1 LVSVEETR
9 VSPQA
14 SENPPVRRRRRQVG
28 RAVAYRDAA
37 LFLLPKALVFGVF
50 ILVPFVYTFV
60 LVFQNGSLLGDF
72 EFVGLN
78 NFTTIFSDSLFQTTL
93 KNTLLF
99 LVIEVPLT
107 MTFPLAIGVLLSSKL
122 AGLRFYRSLIYLPS
136 LLSIVATGLI
146 WRVMADPQT
155 GPLNAIFRGALGI
168 EVPWLSNGTF
178 AIFFIA
184 VISMWASLGFNSII
198 FMAGLNDIPEEL
210 VEAARIDGA
219 GAWRIFWSIKLPLI
233 RPVMQFVLILTTI
246 ASVQV
251 FDVIF
256 VMTQGGPGTATYT
269 SMWYIYQNVFN
280 GGSVGYAATMSVIL
294 LLITLAISAFYL
306 RTTRSQERGRG

>member
-1 LVSVEETR
+1 M
-9 VSPQA
+9 
-14 SENPPVRRRRRQVG
+14 
-28 RAVAYRDAA
+28 
-37 LFLLPKALVFGVF
+37 F

-60 LVFQNGSLLGDF
+60 LVFQDGSLLGDF
-72 EFVGLN
+72 RFVGLA
-78 NFTTIFSDSLFQTTL
+78 NFATILSDSLFLSTL

-99 LVIEVPLT
+99 LVILVPLT
-107 MTFPLAIGVLLSSKL
+107 MTVPLAVGVLLSSKL

-146 WRVMADPQT
+146 WRVLVDPQS
-155 GPLNAIFRGALGI
+155 GPLNLFFQRVLDI

-184 VISMWASLGFNSII
+184 VITMWSSLGFNSII
-198 FMAGLNDIPEEL
+198 FMAGLNDIPDEL

-219 GAWRIFWSIKLPLI
+219 GMWRTFWSIKLPLL

-256 VMTQGGPGTATYT
+256 VMTKGGPGTATYT
-269 SMWYIYQNVFN
+269 AMWYIYQNVFN

-294 LLITLAISAFYL
+294 LLLTLVISAFYL
-306 RTTRSQERGRG
+306 RATRSDGRGRG

>member
-1 LVSVEETR
+1 VVSVAQTSAQSKEK
-9 VSPQA
+9 PA
-14 SENPPVRRRRRQVG
+14 SAVRRRRPVG
-28 RAVAYRDAA
+28 WLSTYRDAA
-37 LFLLPKALVFGVF
+37 LFLLPKALLFGVF

-60 LVFQNGSLLGDF
+60 LVFQNGSLLGEF
-72 EFVGLN
+72 EWVGLQ
-78 NFTTIFSDSLFQTTL
+78 NFATILTDTLFLTTL

-99 LVIEVPLT
+99 LVILVPLT
-107 MTFPLAIGVLLSSKL
+107 MVFPLAVGLLLSSKL

-146 WRVMADPQT
+146 WRVLTDPQS
-155 GPLNAIFRGALGI
+155 GPLNLFFRGALGI

-184 VISMWASLGFNSII
+184 VITMWSSLGFNSII
-198 FMAGLNDIPEEL
+198 FMAGLNDIPHEL
-210 VEAARIDGA
+210 MEAARIDGA
-219 GAWRIFWSIKLPLI
+219 GAWRTFWSIKLPLI

-269 SMWYIYQNVFN
+269 AMWYIYQNVFN

-294 LLITLAISAFYL
+294 LLITLVISAVYL
-306 RTTRSQERGRG
+306 RTTRSERSGG

>member
-1 LVSVEETR
+1 MVTVERSTAAPR
-9 VSPQA
+9 KKAAPA
-14 SENPPVRRRRRQVG
+14 VRRRRPVG
-28 RAVAYRDAA
+28 WLATYRDAA
-37 LFLLPKALVFGVF
+37 LFLLPKALLFAVF

-60 LVFQNGSLLGDF
+60 LVFQNGSLLGEF
-72 EFVGLN
+72 EWVGLD
-78 NFTTIFSDSLFQTTL
+78 NFTTIFSDTLFLTTL

-99 LVIEVPLT
+99 LVILVPLT
-107 MTFPLAIGVLLSSKL
+107 MTVPLAVGVLLSSKL

-146 WRVMADPQT
+146 WRVMADPQS
-155 GPLNAIFRGALGI
+155 GPLNLFFRDMLGI

-184 VISMWASLGFNSII
+184 VITMWSSLGFNSII
-198 FMAGLNDIPEEL
+198 FMAGLNDIPNEL
-210 VEAARIDGA
+210 IEAARIDGA
-219 GAWRIFWSIKLPLI
+219 SAWRTFWSIKLPLI
-233 RPVMQFVLILTTI
+233 RPVMQFVMILTTI

-269 SMWYIYQNVFN
+269 AMWYIYQNVFN

-294 LLITLAISAFYL
+294 LVITLVISAIYL
-306 RTTRSQERGRG
+306 RTTRSERSGG